1 MALAVGCGLTTIGER
16 PDEPGKDASVDT
28 YVDPGPDARW
38 EAGPPPDA
46 GEDAP
51 IDAPGPFPSNLPP
64 GFAGVDGGD
73 GGTVKIGAVDAVT
86 IDTSS
91 PPVVTGTI
99 EGDHALL
106 ETADGKYV
114 VLVGASVV
122 VTTNVLTVTGPRP
135 LILVSLGDLVVEHG
149 VAANAVKE
157 ISGPGALDAGAGLAA
172 SAGGSTSQAGGGGGG
187 GHATPGAG
195 GGAGAAATGPG
206 DGGPAYG
213 SLATLTGGSAGGAGK
228 INTAAPPCSFGGG
241 GGGAIQLSAFGKLYV
256 VGPTAVLNV
265 SGGGGRGGCN
275 NSGGGGGGSGG
286 TLLLEAKS
294 AVVLNGGVLMSAG
307 GAGGG
312 AGSGSPGGDGQDPDP
327 LNPLAPA
334 LGGGRNGGSEGDG
347 GHGGWE
353 AGLPTPGSKGNSR
366 GGGGGGAVGR
376 IVVRG
381 TVDVLDASVSSP
393 GLVVT
398 K

>member
-1 MALAVGCGLTTIGER
+1 MGCGLTTIGER

-28 YVDPGPDARW
+28 YVDPGPDVRW

-46 GEDAP
+46 GIDAEPDAP
-51 IDAPGPFPSNLPP
+51 PVFPSNLPP

-73 GGTVKIGAVDAVT
+73 GGVVTIGAVDPVT
-86 IDTSS
+86 INTSS

-114 VLVGASVV
+114 VLVGGSVV

-135 LILVSLGDLVVEHG
+135 LILVSLGDLVVDQG
-149 VAANAVKE
+149 VAANAVHE
-157 ISGPGALDAGAGLAA
+157 LAGPGGLDAGPGVGHTAT
-172 SAGGSTSQAGGGGGG
+172 GGSSSQAGGGGGA
-187 GHATPGAG
+187 GHATAGANGGPGATG
-195 GGAGAAATGPG
+195 TVPGDAGAA
-206 DGGPAYG
+206 YG
-213 SLATLTGGSAGGAGK
+213 SALTLTAGSAGGAGK
-228 INTAAPPCSFGGG
+228 INNASPPCSFGGG
-241 GGGAIQLSAFGKLYV
+241 GGGAIQLSAFGKLFV
-256 VGPTAVLNV
+256 VGPSAVLNV

-286 TLLLEAKS
+286 TLLLEAKK
-294 AVVLNGGVLMSAG
+294 AVVLNGGVLLSAG
-307 GAGGG
+307 GGGGG
-312 AGSGSPGGDGQDPDP
+312 AGSGSPGGDGLDPDP
-327 LNPLAPA
+327 LNPLAA
-334 LGGGRNGGSEGDG
+334 AAGGGRNGGSEGDG

-381 TVDVLDASVSSP
+381 TVEVLDASVASP
-393 GLVVT
+393 SFVVT